1 MIRRLATPSGA
12 VLLPKLATEARTAWP
27 KVLGINEINNGAQ
40 IGFYFEDADV
50 PTQAAVDSLMAAH
63 TATPPPP
70 TAEET
75 AFANAV
81 TQLRNT
87 FGTTRTATQLN
98 NSIDALTV
106 LMRRVFRELQ

>member
-12 VLLPKLATEARTAWP
+12 VLLTKLGTEARAAWP
-27 KVLGINEINNGAQ
+27 KLLGVNEISNGTQ
-40 IGFYFEDADV
+40 IGFYFEDADA

-63 TATPPPP
+63 TSTPPPP
-70 TAEET
+70 TAEESAIAT
-75 AFANAV
+75 AV
-81 TQLRNT
+81 TQLKNT
-87 FGTTRTATQLN
+87 FGTTRTATQMN